1 MICVLTGGT
10 GGAKFVDGL
19 RQVIPPEEI
28 TLIVNT
34 GDDLLWW
41 GLYVSPDIDS
51 ITYVLS
57 GLLSRERG
65 WGVKGDTFLCLQAMG
80 QLGEPT
86 WFHTGDRDLAV
97 HLLRSRLL
105 AEGKTLSEATST
117 ICDKLGV
124 KARIL
129 PMSDSR
135 VETRVDTPSG
145 ELSFE
150 EYFVQRWYQDPVNS
164 VRFAGASDAEPAPG
178 VIEAIVSADAVLIA
192 PSNPITSIGPIL
204 SVPGIREAL
213 CSARGK
219 VAAVS
224 PIVGNAPVAGPAGI
238 LMTAQG
244 LPCSIAGV
252 AKAYEDFLD
261 LLVCDTRDARAA
273 EALRGNGL
281 RVQCAQTIMRSAEDS
296 AALAQTVLSYTISG
310 LLSEQPSADESV
322 SDKAG
327 GPNRRRPAVI
337 LIPVKNLSA
346 AKQRLAAVLD
356 QPRAPN
362 WRRPCC
368 TMLWPHLPRG
378 RARPACA
385 LVTSDPFAIELAR
398 QYDFEIIPDPANPGE
413 TGAIEMAT
421 RFCVVRGSDS
431 TLVVPADIPLIQ
443 AGELD
448 QILAYAPAEGSVL
461 APAADGRGTNAAFR
475 RPANLFPLRFGNDSF
490 KPHLAAAQATG
501 KPCIVLQLPGIALDV
516 DNPEDLQ
523 RLLAHPG
530 ETRTQSLVRELGT
543 RWPLSGHRNEGL

>member
-1 MICVLTGGT
+1 MICVLSGGT

-19 RQVIPPEEI
+19 RQVMPAEDI
-28 TLIVNT
+28 TLVVNT

-57 GLLSRERG
+57 GMLSRERG

-105 AEGKTLSEATST
+105 AEGKTLSQATAT
-117 ICDKLGV
+117 ISEKLAV

-178 VIEAIVSADAVLIA
+178 VIEAIVSADAVILA

-204 SVPGIREAL
+204 AVPGIRQAL
-213 CSARGK
+213 LGARGK

-224 PIVGNAPVAGPAGI
+224 PIIGNAPVAGPAGI

-261 LLVCDTRDARAA
+261 LLICDTRDARPA
-273 EALRGNGL
+273 EVLRKNGL
-281 RVQCAQTIMRSAEDS
+281 QVHCTQTLMRSSEDRATDRKS
-296 AALAQTVLSYTISG
+296 VLSLAVPELRSDETVAKA
-310 LLSEQPSADESV
+310 SASATD
-322 SDKAG
+322 
-327 GPNRRRPAVI
+327 RAV
-337 LIPVKNLSA
+337 V
-346 AKQRLAAVLD
+346 D
-356 QPRAPN
+356 Q
-362 WRRPCC
+362 
-368 TMLWPHLPRG
+368 
-378 RARPACA
+378 
-385 LVTSDPFAIELAR
+385 S
-398 QYDFEIIPDPANPGE
+398 
-413 TGAIEMAT
+413 
-421 RFCVVRGSDS
+421 
-431 TLVVPADIPLIQ
+431 
-443 AGELD
+443 
-448 QILAYAPAEGSVL
+448 
-461 APAADGRGTNAAFR
+461 
-475 RPANLFPLRFGNDSF
+475 
-490 KPHLAAAQATG
+490 
-501 KPCIVLQLPGIALDV
+501 
-516 DNPEDLQ
+516 
-523 RLLAHPG
+523 
-530 ETRTQSLVRELGT
+530 
-543 RWPLSGHRNEGL
+543 

>member
-19 RQVIPPEEI
+19 QRVIPPEEI

-34 GDDLLWW
+34 GDDLMWW

-117 ICDKLGV
+117 ICEKLGV
-124 KARIL
+124 KAHIL

-178 VIEAIVSADAVLIA
+178 VIEAILAADAVVIA

-213 CSARGK
+213 RSARGK
-219 VAAVS
+219 VVAVS

-261 LLVCDTRDARAA
+261 LLVCDTRDVRAA
-273 EALRGNGL
+273 EALHANGL
-281 RVQCAQTIMRSAEDS
+281 SVQCTQTIMRSGEDR
-296 AALAQTVLSYTISG
+296 AALARTVLSHVISG
-310 LLSEQPSADESV
+310 LSSGEPAGNEAV
-322 SDKAG
+322 SDQ
-327 GPNRRRPAVI
+327 
-337 LIPVKNLSA
+337 A
-346 AKQRLAAVLD
+346 AARTAAD
-356 QPRAPN
+356 QP
-362 WRRPCC
+362 
-368 TMLWPHLPRG
+368 
-378 RARPACA
+378 
-385 LVTSDPFAIELAR
+385 
-398 QYDFEIIPDPANPGE
+398 
-413 TGAIEMAT
+413 
-421 RFCVVRGSDS
+421 
-431 TLVVPADIPLIQ
+431 
-443 AGELD
+443 
-448 QILAYAPAEGSVL
+448 
-461 APAADGRGTNAAFR
+461 
-475 RPANLFPLRFGNDSF
+475 
-490 KPHLAAAQATG
+490 
-501 KPCIVLQLPGIALDV
+501 
-516 DNPEDLQ
+516 
-523 RLLAHPG
+523 
-530 ETRTQSLVRELGT
+530 
-543 RWPLSGHRNEGL
+543 